1 MESQNQSHKAVFCR
15 YISDTTTQKMEM
27 QDTELGP
34 EDPYSLLLLSDSTR
48 LLSTQTS
55 WGAVGHFSDG
65 AA

>member
-1 MESQNQSHKAVFCR
+1 
-15 YISDTTTQKMEM
+15 M